1 MSALY
6 ILCGIPGSGKS
17 TWARKIVNEYGNDKV
32 AWVSRDKIRFN
43 LVKPEEEYFS
53 RETEVM
59 DKFITEIQ
67 NAIEDHIPF
76 ILADA
81 THLTRKSRMQL
92 LNRLSLN
99 GSTIQYVYFD
109 VPLGTAKERNAQ
121 RSGRERV
128 PDSVIERMY
137 WSFSKP
143 AANVMV
149 IDENGKEVIK
159 EEAT

>member
-32 AWVSRDKIRFN
+32 AWVSRDKIRFD

-59 DKFITEIQ
+59 DKFVTEIQ

>member
-32 AWVSRDKIRFN
+32 AWVSRDKIRFD

-59 DKFITEIQ
+59 DKFVAEIQ

-81 THLTRKSRMQL
+81 THLTRKSRM
-92 LNRLSLN
+92 
-99 GSTIQYVYFD
+99 
-109 VPLGTAKERNAQ
+109 
-121 RSGRERV
+121 
-128 PDSVIERMY
+128 
-137 WSFSKP
+137 
-143 AANVMV
+143 
-149 IDENGKEVIK
+149 
-159 EEAT
+159 

>member
-32 AWVSRDKIRFN
+32 AWVSRDKIRFD

-59 DKFITEIQ
+59 DKFVAEIQ
-67 NAIEDHIPF
+67 NAIEGHIPF

-99 GSTIQYVYFD
+99 GSTIQYIYFD

-121 RSGRERV
+121 CSGRERV

>member
-32 AWVSRDKIRFN
+32 AWVSRDRIRFD

-59 DKFITEIQ
+59 DKFVTEIQ

>member
-1 MSALY
+1 
-6 ILCGIPGSGKS
+6 
-17 TWARKIVNEYGNDKV
+17 
-32 AWVSRDKIRFN
+32 
-43 LVKPEEEYFS
+43 
-53 RETEVM
+53 
-59 DKFITEIQ
+59 
-67 NAIEDHIPF
+67 
-76 ILADA
+76 
-81 THLTRKSRMQL
+81 MQL